1 MILIVIEAENKEHE
15 TIEID
20 EHVPFNVEFGV
31 NEMSPSLY
39 WRGGDGKLSLVEFG
53 LKKTG
58 VICSITLTSI
68 NSENV
73 IQTDQPLTG
82 NLSESNGLPV
92 FDTTNWPINSNN
104 FADNFQDEF
113 TLKIK
118 LIIGNDYLSL
128 IFEKS
133 GEPIRYIRNEQVRF
147 GVTSHGLL
155 SNIDIVELTH
165 DQISTA
171 KSAAM

>member
-1 MILIVIEAENKEHE
+1 MLTVIEEESKEHE
-15 TIEID
+15 TIEMD
-20 EHVPFNVEFGV
+20 EYVPFSVEFGV
-31 NEMSPSLY
+31 SEMSPSLY

-53 LKKTG
+53 MKKTG
-58 VICSITLTSI
+58 AICGITLTSI

-82 NLSESNGLPV
+82 NLPETNGLPV
-92 FDTTNWPINSNN
+92 FDTTNWPTNSNN

-113 TLKIK
+113 TLKVK
-118 LIIGNDYLSL
+118 LIIGSDYLSL

-155 SNIDIVELTH
+155 SNVDIVELTH
-165 DQISTA
+165 DQISTV
-171 KSAAM
+171 KSAVM